1 MLFNLVLGLMVMV
14 ACLLI
19 QSLIVVFC
27 IQFYARRGEVVDSPT
42 IGSTLRLIST
52 VMTLLVLGN
61 FLQISIWGGLFMYL
75 GEFQDFTTAAYHSAV
90 NFATLGY
97 GDIVMSEE
105 HRILGPMQAVNGVL
119 MVGVSTAVV
128 MSALQ
133 NALKRTYEARQR

>member
-1 MLFNLVLGLMVMV
+1 MLLNLLLGLIVMV
-14 ACLLI
+14 LCLLV

-27 IQFYARRGEVVDSPT
+27 IEFYARRGELVDSPT
-42 IGSTLRLIST
+42 IGSTLRLISA
-52 VMTLLVLGN
+52 VMALLVLGN
-61 FLQISIWGGLFMYL
+61 FLQISIWAGLFMYL

-133 NALKRTYEARQR
+133 NALKRTYGARQR